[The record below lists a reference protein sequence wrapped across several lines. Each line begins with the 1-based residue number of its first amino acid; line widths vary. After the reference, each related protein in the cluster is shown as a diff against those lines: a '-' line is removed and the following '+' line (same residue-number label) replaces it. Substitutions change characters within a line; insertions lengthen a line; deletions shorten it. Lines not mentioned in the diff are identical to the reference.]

1 MSKIRQT
8 TLILGEGI
16 TEFFFLQSLKDDYSA
31 LKTVKP
37 DYPKNTSLDDLENEI
52 EKAVRDFNKVFCLID
67 MDNKKE
73 GKEQKKY
80 AALKKKYHNITFKD
94 DKKGIDCTVK
104 FFETDRCTEL
114 FFLYYFSYTTKKF
127 SSYDALEKE
136 LKTHCEYEK
145 TIKFFRS
152 HPLHP
157 YFRKKGGSLE
167 EAIKRAK
174 KSKTYKDET
183 GSDCSFSELGEL
195 FDELINL
202 QDDGDQMNQGT
213 AL

>member
-1 MSKIRQT
+1 MSKIKQT

-16 TEFFFLQSLKDDYSA
+16 TEFFFLQSLKDDYSV
-31 LKTVKP
+31 LRTVKP
-37 DYPKNTSLDDLENEI
+37 DYPKNTSLDDLEYEI
-52 EKAVRDFNKVFCLID
+52 ENAIRDFNKVFCLID

-73 GKEQKKY
+73 GKEQQKY
-80 AALKKKYHNITFKD
+80 VALKKKYHNVTFKD

-104 FFETDRCTEL
+104 FYETDRCTEL

-127 SSYDALEKE
+127 SSYDALEKD
-136 LKTHCEYEK
+136 LITHCEYEK

-152 HPLHP
+152 HPLHS

-167 EAIKRAK
+167 EAIKRANM
-174 KSKTYKDET
+174 SKAYKNET

-195 FDELINL
+195 FNELVNL
-202 QDDGDQMNQGT
+202 QKNSDSSNDG
-213 AL
+213 

>member
-8 TLILGEGI
+8 TLILGEGV

-80 AALKKKYHNITFKD
+80 AA
-94 DKKGIDCTVK
+94 
-104 FFETDRCTEL
+104 
-114 FFLYYFSYTTKKF
+114 
-127 SSYDALEKE
+127 
-136 LKTHCEYEK
+136 
-145 TIKFFRS
+145 
-152 HPLHP
+152 
-157 YFRKKGGSLE
+157 
-167 EAIKRAK
+167 K
-174 KSKTYKDET
+174 KSKAYKDEA

-202 QDDGDQMNQGT
+202 QKNGG
-213 AL
+213 